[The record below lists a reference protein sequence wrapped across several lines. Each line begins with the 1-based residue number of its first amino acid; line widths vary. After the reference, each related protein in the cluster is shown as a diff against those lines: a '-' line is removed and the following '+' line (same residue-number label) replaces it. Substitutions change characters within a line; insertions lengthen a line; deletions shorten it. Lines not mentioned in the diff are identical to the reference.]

1 MNYLSEASLR
11 TVLPDY
17 EQVFR
22 VIKEIREA
30 AGEAEFTQ
38 EEYEHF
44 PYRNVISVWGE
55 RGSGKTS
62 VFMTL
67 RMLLENDKR
76 NLNTIK
82 DYEQSLIEEI
92 TYEGDNHLSLIV
104 PEMLEEGTELLGVI
118 LLKVK
123 QIIDSKKNGNKHH
136 GKNYESCIY
145 NEKDELDKLWDKV
158 FSTYLMRAEGYTSI
172 ASENYTNFYD
182 YSLEREKSLRSE
194 IELREKIYELFT
206 KISENCSKKQKS
218 MLYIYIDDADINQYR
233 CAETI
238 NTILRYLKH
247 PNVIVFLSGDMQKM
261 ERELYWAELKDES
274 KLKNYDTILSNDIQ
288 KTKRQYIY
296 DLLKKVLPH
305 SGRFYLKKLTNE
317 EKKSLR
323 YPGKGKEITFEKQ
336 LQIVFGF
343 QEEKL
348 EESKNGTKLEDVML
362 DSVYGIFDYKPRG
375 IITVW
380 DYLKNENMDR
390 IGHKKYFYDILLDKI
405 IITNDKLRAYEDIIK
420 KCITIQEKRD
430 ETKKV
435 ECKISFELFLHY
447 IYMNIQSFVGE
458 SKEQEEEKEKRKEQF
473 VEIVHLFY
481 FMEKLVQSPLIDEN
495 QEIKESVLNDGR
507 GKDYAELL
515 NAILDIKDHKKVYY
529 NAISSVEVLT
539 LYNRLIKQFT
549 IKEQGEIYRDKRYFS
564 TYVEILKDM
573 NQNPMEKSYDFE
585 WRELLT
591 NEKAMNEGYQE
602 QLTKDVMEMFQGIK
616 FDYRILEENEKVLG
630 INSDET
636 RKQLEEIGNDKLGQ
650 IEQYIVI
657 QRLNDCIKEYAME
670 YGIVNNLSEVKE
682 KVLKKLEESS
692 FEQLGKLFNSNS
704 GSNYFEETKYNYD
717 IQDYLKI
724 KKEKENF
731 EKFKKKKKET
741 LEDSMKKKSTENSKM
756 EYFAGHVVE
765 IFDIVRRGAIYHREK
780 NAYVNGCTCKNIL
793 NVLENRTYKIQINQE
808 IYNYYDSILEKLQ
821 IGDKEKIDD
830 KEKNRFKELIL
841 YFKEHKDDV
850 FKKNE
855 TLVEGYN
862 STQDNQDKIKHL
874 GSETMP
880 LFNKKLE
887 KYIIDGKV
895 VVVRIESLNKD
906 NNGWETRR
914 YNALWRIMR
923 LLEDIYI
930 ETKCEEFIR
939 DFWFINEFEI
949 EECLKKQS
957 KPYTY
962 EYINTYIYNLF
973 HRNVEPSKK
982 GEILKFISDIKNK
995 VSAQEKYYYLHE
1007 IDLDILDEMRKKVDN
1022 ADIKVELDVIQQTL
1036 LSEKKIKQEKLND
1049 FIERFEFYL
1058 SALQEKQSNYNA
1070 NVLQVICDKLITR
1083 DETIDSAEKLE
1094 DVEQNEMKRIL
1105 QLEVDATVRAYKNY
1119 LEQQ

>member
-564 TYVEILKDM
+564 IYVEILKDM
-573 NQNPMEKSYDFE
+573 NQNPMEESYDFE

-591 NEKAMNEGYQE
+591 NERAMNEGYQE

-630 INSDET
+630 ISSDEI
-636 RKQLEEIGNDKLGQ
+636 RKQLEEIGDDKLEQ
-650 IEQYIVI
+650 IEQHIVI

-670 YGIVNNLSEVKE
+670 YGIAFNSSELE
-682 KVLKKLEESS
+682 ESSLKKLEE
-692 FEQLGKLFNSNS
+692 LFD
-704 GSNYFEETKYNYD
+704 SNYFEDTKYNYD
-717 IQDYLKI
+717 IQDYFKI
-724 KKEKENF
+724 KKGKENLKLF
-731 EKFKKKKKET
+731 IKKALTK
-741 LEDSMKKKSTENSKM
+741 NPKM
-756 EYFAGHVVE
+756 EYFAGHVIE
-765 IFDIVRRGAIYHREK
+765 IFDIVRRGVIHHRKK
-780 NAYVNGCTCKNIL
+780 NAYVDNSTCKNIL
-793 NVLENRTYKIQINQE
+793 NVLEKGTYKFQINKE
-808 IYNYYDSILEKLQ
+808 FYNYYDSILEKLQ
-821 IGDKEKIDD
+821 IGDKAT
-830 KEKNRFKELIL
+830 NRFEELIL
-841 YFKEHKDDV
+841 YLKEHKEDIFREIEISKEEDDDDS
-850 FKKNE
+850 
-855 TLVEGYN
+855 N
-862 STQDNQDKIKHL
+862 STQDNSDKMIL
-874 GSETMP
+874 SDIML

-895 VVVRIESLNKD
+895 VMVRFERLNNDK
-906 NNGWETRR
+906 NGWETRR

-962 EYINTYIYNLF
+962 ESINTYIYNLF
-973 HRNVEPSKK
+973 AQSSEK

-1022 ADIKVELDVIQQTL
+1022 ADIKAELDVIRQTL

-1058 SALQEKQSNYNA
+1058 SVLQEKQSNYNA

-1094 DVEQNEMKRIL
+1094 DVGQNEMKRIL

>member
-17 EQVFR
+17 EQVFGM
-22 VIKEIREA
+22 IKEIREA
-30 AGEAEFTQ
+30 AGESEYTQ

-44 PYRNVISVWGE
+44 PFRNVISVWGE

-82 DYEQSLIEEI
+82 DYVQNLYEQSLIKEI

-123 QIIDSKKNGNKHH
+123 QIIDSKKNGNIHH
-136 GKNYESCIY
+136 CKNYESCIY

-206 KISENCSKKQKS
+206 KISESCSEKQRS

-274 KLKNYDTILSNDIQ
+274 KLKNYDTILNNDIQ

-317 EKKSLR
+317 EKKSLC

-343 QEEKL
+343 QKEKL

-380 DYLKNENMDR
+380 DYLKNEKTDKT
-390 IGHKKYFYDILLDKI
+390 GHNKYFYDILLDKI

-420 KCITIQEKRD
+420 KCITIQEKRN

-447 IYMNIQSFVGE
+447 IYMNIQSFVVE

-481 FMEKLVQSPLIDEN
+481 FMEKVVQSSLIDEK

-564 TYVEILKDM
+564 IYVDILEDM
-573 NQNPMEKSYDFE
+573 NQNPMEESYDFE

-591 NEKAMNEGYQE
+591 NERAMNEGYQE

-630 INSDET
+630 ISSDET
-636 RKQLEEIGNDKLGQ
+636 RKQLEEIGDDKLEQ
-650 IEQYIVI
+650 IEQHIII
-657 QRLNDCIKEYAME
+657 QRLNDCIEEYAME
-670 YGIVNNLSEVKE
+670 YGIANNSSDLKE
-682 KVLKKLEESS
+682 IVLKKLKESS
-692 FEQLGKLFNSNS
+692 LRQLKELFYSD
-704 GSNYFEETKYNYD
+704 YFEETKYNYD
-717 IQDYLKI
+717 IHDYLKI
-724 KKEKENF
+724 KKGKEN
-731 EKFKKKKKET
+731 
-741 LEDSMKKKSTENSKM
+741 LEVLMNKVLTKNPKM
-756 EYFAGHVVE
+756 EYFADIVVE
-765 IFDIVRRGAIYHREK
+765 IFDIVRRGAIHHREK
-780 NAYVNGCTCKNIL
+780 NAYVNNSICKNIL
-793 NVLENRTYKIQINQE
+793 NVLEKGTYKIQINKE
-808 IYNYYDSILEKLQ
+808 FYNYYDSILEKLQ
-821 IGDKEKIDD
+821 IGDKATS
-830 KEKNRFKELIL
+830 RFEELIL
-841 YFKEHKDDV
+841 YLKEYKEDV
-850 FKKNE
+850 LKE
-855 TLVEGYN
+855 IPVEESSN
-862 STQDNQDKIKHL
+862 STQDNQAEIETLASKHML
-874 GSETMP
+874 

-887 KYIIDGKV
+887 MKKKDGSV
-895 VVVRIESLNKD
+895 VVTTIESYNKD

-914 YNALWRIMR
+914 FNTLWRIMR

-930 ETKCEEFIR
+930 ETKCEEFIQ

-949 EECLKKQS
+949 SACFEKQS
-957 KPYTY
+957 EPYTY

-973 HRNVEPSKK
+973 AQASEK

-1022 ADIKVELDVIQQTL
+1022 ADIKAELDIIRQTL

-1058 SALQEKQSNYNA
+1058 SVLQKNQSNYNA
-1070 NVLQVICDKLITR
+1070 NVLQMICDKLITP
-1083 DETIDSAEKLE
+1083 DKTIDSAEKLE
-1094 DVEQNEMKRIL
+1094 DIEQNEMKRIL

-1119 LEQQ
+1119 LEQQEGK